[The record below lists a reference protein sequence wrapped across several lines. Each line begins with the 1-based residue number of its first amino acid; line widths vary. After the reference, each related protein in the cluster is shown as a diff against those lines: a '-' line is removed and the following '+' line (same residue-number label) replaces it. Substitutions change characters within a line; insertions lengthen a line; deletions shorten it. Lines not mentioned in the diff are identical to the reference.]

1 MLRYTKIRQWDKMIT
16 MSEVM
21 HCPEHHTADRYPAQL
36 AGVVKKVCLAH
47 FLTLNSLKQTH
58 SLHFST
64 PLSLNKHHL
73 LLSFSLSLVLPPS
86 HPLLQPL
93 FVSLLPI
100 SLFSTHIS
108 LCDSQVLCCATEL
121 RSLPAI
127 STLHLWNPSWLPQPF
142 TVEGCHLPHGG
153 AGRGTK
159 EAPQRTWAWGLG

>member
-1 MLRYTKIRQWDKMIT
+1 MKRSDLHIF
-16 MSEVM
+16 
-21 HCPEHHTADRYPAQL
+21 
-36 AGVVKKVCLAH
+36 H
-47 FLTLNSLKQTH
+47 FKHSQTPNSLKQTH
-58 SLHFST
+58 SLHFGT
-64 PLSLNKHHL
+64 PPSLNKHHL
-73 LLSFSLSLVLPPS
+73 LLPLLSLILPPP

-127 STLHLWNPSWLPQPF
+127 STLHLWNPSWLPRPF

-153 AGRGTK
+153 AGGGTK
-159 EAPQRTWAWGLG
+159 EAPQRAWGVG